1 MWIADVAGVEDVVD
15 VRGAEGGE
23 DFGAEEAVGVGEDA
37 EGESGRQGFRDKT
50 GFRGL
55 GFRTHERGVF

>member
-1 MWIADVAGVEDVVD
+1 